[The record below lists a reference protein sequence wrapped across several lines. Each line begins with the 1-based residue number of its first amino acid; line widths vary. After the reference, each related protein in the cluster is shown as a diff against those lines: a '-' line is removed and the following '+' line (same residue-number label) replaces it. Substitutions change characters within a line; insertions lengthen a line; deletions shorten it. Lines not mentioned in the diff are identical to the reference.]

1 LQILDWVIVLVL
13 NGAIVLWG
21 LHIGRGTKSTA
32 DWFLA
37 AKNLPWWIVGFSLF
51 ATAVDSGDFVAIM
64 GGAYHLGMSNVTMWW
79 LGLPLGW
86 FLVSYVVIV
95 PIYRGGLYTNAEYLE
110 YRFGPTARIM
120 SAFIQLQ
127 QRTNVLGNVAFSL
140 YLVFSTLTNW
150 SDTATWLFVVG
161 IALSAAVYTAVG
173 GLRSVAITDSV
184 QSVLMIIATIILFV
198 VVWSEIGGWQ
208 GLEGRLS
215 AQDPALVETLMHVGG
230 RNSEGVPAVLLL
242 FGFIVSLSAYCV
254 INQSQ
259 VMRMLAARSEWD
271 LRTAALLASAV
282 TVVVMGCNISLG
294 VLGHG
299 LFPNLEHADRLYP
312 LLLEEYLGAGLL
324 GLVVAGLLAG
334 GISTYDSVSSAV
346 AAVLTRDVY
355 ARFLVKRGDDSHY
368 LRVSRILTVMVIVV
382 SFGYIPF
389 LGQGMVMF
397 YFRLATVAVI
407 PLFTVYLMGVLT
419 RVHRRSGTVG
429 LIIGIGYGLS
439 AFLGDRWGLPFMWT
453 NTWWSYLWG
462 ILITS
467 GAMVAASL
475 VYGWETKEDIAAL
488 LYGRLPIDAAPTTGI
503 FDSITS
509 KAGTEKSWLVT
520 SRQNAVRPDLQ
531 VDPVHTMKWHRQP
544 TLWFILLLIGVAY
557 VNLVV
562 LW

>member
-1 LQILDWVIVLVL
+1 MQILDWVIVLAL

-21 LHIGRGTKSTA
+21 LQIGRGTKSTA

-51 ATAVDSGDFVAIM
+51 ATAIDSGDYVAIM
-64 GGAYHLGMSNVTMWW
+64 GGAYHLGISNVTMWW
-79 LGLPLGW
+79 IGLPLGW

-95 PIYRGGLYTNAEYLE
+95 PIYRNGLYTNAEYLE

-150 SDTATWLFVVG
+150 SDTATWFFVGG
-161 IALSAAVYTAVG
+161 IALAAAVYTAVG
-173 GLRSVAITDSV
+173 GLRSVAITDSA
-184 QSVLMIIATIILFV
+184 QSVLMIIATLILFV
-198 VVWSEIGGWQ
+198 VVWTEIGGWQ

-215 AQDPALVETLMHVGG
+215 EKDPALVGTLMHVGG

-259 VMRMLAARSEWD
+259 IMRMLAARSEWD

-282 TVVVMGCNISLG
+282 AVLVMGCNIFLG

-312 LLLEEYLGAGLL
+312 LMLSKYLGVGLL
-324 GLVVAGLLAG
+324 GLVVSGLLAG
-334 GISTYDSVSSAV
+334 AISTYDSVSSAV

-355 ARFLVKRGDDSHY
+355 ARFIVKRGDDSHY
-368 LRVSRILTVMVIVV
+368 LRVSRILTVLVIVV

-439 AFLGDRWGLPFMWT
+439 AFIGDQWGLPFMWT

-475 VYGWETKEDIAAL
+475 VYGWETKENIAAL
-488 LYGRLPIDAAPTTGI
+488 LYKRSPDDSSSSTLGFDPTP
-503 FDSITS
+503 SQ
-509 KAGTEKSWLVT
+509 AGTEELWLVT
-520 SRQNAVRPDLQ
+520 SRKKAAHADLQ
-531 VDPVHTMKWHRQP
+531 VDPEHIRVWYRQP
-544 TLWFILLLIGVAY
+544 ALWFILLLIGVAY
-557 VNLVV
+557 VNFVV